1 MFAGPRRGVERRRLE
16 SLDLQVEPDL
26 TELRLHGGDDALVEL
41 GEHVER
47 GLERLAVLLA
57 HASAA
62 WRPAS
67 LGEELLR
74 PIEAE
79 LRHERL
85 HLLLRGSA
93 GSERMDE
100 TVRDVGLPLHDE
112 LDDLLT
118 VDGVRDC
125 SAHPRV

>member
-16 SLDLQVEPDL
+16 PLDLQVEPDL
-26 TELRLHGGDDALVEL
+26 TELRLQRGDDALVEP

-57 HASAA
+57 HAGAA
-62 WRPAS
+62 WPPAR

-85 HLLLRGSA
+85 HLLLRGRA
-93 GSERMDE
+93 GSERVDE
-100 TVRDVGLPLHDE
+100 AVRDVG
-112 LDDLLT
+112 
-118 VDGVRDC
+118 
-125 SAHPRV
+125 